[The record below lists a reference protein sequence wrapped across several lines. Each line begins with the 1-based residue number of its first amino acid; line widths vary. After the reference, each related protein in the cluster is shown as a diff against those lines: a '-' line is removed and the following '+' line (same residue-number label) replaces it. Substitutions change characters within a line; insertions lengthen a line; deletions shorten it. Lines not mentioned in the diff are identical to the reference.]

1 MFKISSLDYLHNK
14 MSEKIFV
21 VIIQEWND
29 IETGN
34 KYILITTNTY
44 AIFNSR
50 LKDNTSG
57 FRSFSKY
64 IYYRLSLNKI

>member
-1 MFKISSLDYLHNK
+1 

-44 AIFNSR
+44 GIFNSR
-50 LKDNTSG
+50 LKDNTISI
-57 FRSFSKY
+57 RSFSKY

>member
-1 MFKISSLDYLHNK
+1 MFNISSLDYLHNK

-34 KYILITTNTY
+34 EYIINTGSTY
-44 AIFNSR
+44 GIFNSR
-50 LKDNTSG
+50 LKDKTISI
-57 FRSFSKY
+57 RSFSKY

>member
-1 MFKISSLDYLHNK
+1 MFNISSLDYLHNK

-44 AIFNSR
+44 GIFNSR

-57 FRSFSKY
+57 SFSKY

>member
-1 MFKISSLDYLHNK
+1 MFNISSLDYLHNK

-44 AIFNSR
+44 GIFNSR
-50 LKDNTSG
+50 LKDNTISI
-57 FRSFSKY
+57 RSFSKY

>member
-21 VIIQEWND
+21 VIIQEWNE
-29 IETGN
+29 IETEN
-34 KYILITTNTY
+34 RYILITTNAY
-44 AIFNSR
+44 GIFNST
-50 LKDNTSG
+50 LKDNISI
-57 FRSFSKY
+57 RSFSKY

>member
-1 MFKISSLDYLHNK
+1 MFNISSLDYLHNK

-44 AIFNSR
+44 GIFNSR
-50 LKDNTSG
+50 LKGKTSG
-57 FRSFSKY
+57 F
-64 IYYRLSLNKI
+64 

>member
-1 MFKISSLDYLHNK
+1 

-44 AIFNSR
+44 GIFNSR
-50 LKDNTSG
+50 LKDDTSG
-57 FRSFSKY
+57 F
-64 IYYRLSLNKI
+64 